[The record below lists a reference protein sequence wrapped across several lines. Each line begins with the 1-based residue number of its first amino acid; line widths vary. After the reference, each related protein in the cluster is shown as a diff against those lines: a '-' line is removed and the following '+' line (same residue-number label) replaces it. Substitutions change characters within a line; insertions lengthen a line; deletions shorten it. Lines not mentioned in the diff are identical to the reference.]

1 MRWRT
6 RQPPVVRLRCRC
18 RRFLCHAQHLIVD
31 GFCQPRG
38 VSSGRTNTTLY
49 SRLYQNSMTARITA
63 WPMISSDL
71 IRSTF
76 GTKPI
81 MSGSPYRRASAN
93 DGSARRPSRRPRPRR
108 CSRNPPLPKPER
120 CPRGA
125 YRIAPGLRSSRNGWV
140 AVQSSRTYPSVPVT
154 RFPDLRA
161 PFGSHASAG
170 MDVDVPSPSGAGV
183 DELVRRAG
191 RGDYDLPA
199 RRLDGG
205 VSYREGKLA
214 LLHHEDLL
222 VRVSVQL
229 WALSG
234 RRLRQEER
242 DIHVAVE
249 ETLKPV
255 YGPVV
260 RKFAVADYAGHV
272 LILFSCN
279 ARTSTR
285 VPAIALRTSAR
296 AATDPGPGDAADQQP
311 REPPR
316 RDEPPRGLPDEV
328 ERREQARG
336 RRDQPGDRHRPGQ
349 LACAQPG
356 QREHTGQHTEADAV
370 YRSTCH
376 KGPPRQRG
384 GAVIVLPP
392 AAAERQGA

>member
-260 RKFAVADYAGHV
+260 RKFVVADYVGHSDH
-272 LILFSCN
+272 L
-279 ARTSTR
+279 STHRLRPGPAR
-285 VPAIALRTSAR
+285 VPLTVAPCRSRMVSPFRFARLLQATIAMSPRYGQLPVVALPRSATHS
-296 AATDPGPGDAADQQP
+296 AGT
-311 REPPR
+311 
-316 RDEPPRGLPDEV
+316 
-328 ERREQARG
+328 
-336 RRDQPGDRHRPGQ
+336 RPGRPSRRIG
-349 LACAQPG
+349 LAG
-356 QREHTGQHTEADAV
+356 R
-370 YRSTCH
+370 
-376 KGPPRQRG
+376 
-384 GAVIVLPP
+384 
-392 AAAERQGA
+392 